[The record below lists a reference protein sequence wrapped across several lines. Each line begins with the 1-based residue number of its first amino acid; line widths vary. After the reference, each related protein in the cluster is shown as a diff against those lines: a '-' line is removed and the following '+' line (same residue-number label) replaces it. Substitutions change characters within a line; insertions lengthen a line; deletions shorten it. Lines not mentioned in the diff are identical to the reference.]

1 MTDETR
7 DTADEDTSDRGYAH
21 VIVDDLPD
29 APNPTRH
36 KKEVDD
42 AVGATTFGFNRITA
56 DPGERLP
63 WGYHEHPDHEELFY
77 VLSGTLLV
85 ETPDQVY
92 EVGAGE
98 AFFVPPGHPQ
108 RGVAG
113 PDGCTLVAAGAPK
126 ASDDAVIAEECPA
139 CGEPTDREYAAE
151 VVDGSTTYVLSCVDC
166 GARTDRLF
174 PGPNAPSPDD
184 TDA

>member
-1 MTDETR
+1 MADESP
-7 DTADEDTSDRGYAH
+7 DTADGTPNKPGYTH
-21 VIVDDLPD
+21 VVVDDLPD

-36 KKEVDD
+36 KKEVDE

-85 ETPDQVY
+85 ETPDHVY
-92 EVGAGE
+92 EVAPGE
-98 AFFVPPGHPQ
+98 AFFIPPGHPQ

-113 PDGCTLVAAGAPK
+113 PDGCTVVAAGAPK
-126 ASDDAVIAEECPA
+126 SSDAAVIAEECPA
-139 CGEPTDREYAAE
+139 CGEPTDREYATE
-151 VVDGSTTYVLSCVDC
+151 DVDGTPTYVLSCAAC

-174 PGPNAPSPDD
+174 PGPDAPSSD
-184 TDA
+184 TDT